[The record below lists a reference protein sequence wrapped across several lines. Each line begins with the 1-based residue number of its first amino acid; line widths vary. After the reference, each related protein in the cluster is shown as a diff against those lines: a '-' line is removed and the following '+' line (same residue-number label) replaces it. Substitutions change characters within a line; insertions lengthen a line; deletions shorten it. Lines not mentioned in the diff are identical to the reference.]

1 MEQDTPTTGRAVL
14 HDLEAARHA
23 AAFSELTGYGWLR
36 LTGRDRLDL
45 LNRLSTNDLRKLAA
59 GEGLPSVLTSPVGR
73 VMALMLVYAAA
84 ETVYVR
90 LMPEQAQRITRYLSS
105 MIFFQD
111 EVEVADLT
119 GTFAQFALYGPQSGD
134 LLGRLTGLAR
144 DPVPEYSWRD
154 GKLAGADVSIHRG
167 GPLEAWHWTV
177 VTELSQ
183 QRAVQ
188 AALGGGAVKLNPDT
202 AELLRVQAG
211 IPAWGRELSDQVTP
225 LETGLLPA
233 VSFRKGCYTGQEVIA
248 RQTNYDKVTR
258 NLVGLVFDAA
268 PPGALVGGE
277 TWQVHGPG
285 RGGFVGSAAYAPDL
299 DRTIALAVVPRE
311 LAQPGTV
318 VEVTHGEQ
326 TYRATVN
333 GLPFVRE
340 DVDHEGAK

>member
-1 MEQDTPTTGRAVL
+1 MEHDTQKTQRAIPP
-14 HDLEAARHA
+14 DLQAARHT

-36 LTGRDRLDL
+36 LAGRDRLDL

-73 VMALMLVYAAA
+73 VMALMLVYAGA
-84 ETVYVR
+84 EIVHVR

-111 EVEVADLT
+111 EVEVADLSET
-119 GTFAQFALYGPQSGD
+119 TAQFALYGPRSGD
-134 LLGRLTGLAR
+134 LLGRLTGLALGL
-144 DPVPEYSWRD
+144 VPEYGWRD

-167 GPLEAWHWTV
+167 GPLEAWEWTV
-177 VTELSQ
+177 VTELPQ
-183 QRAVQ
+183 QRAVKT
-188 AALGGGAVKLNPDT
+188 ALGGGAVHLEPET
-202 AELLRVQAG
+202 AELLRIEAG

-225 LETGLLPA
+225 LETGLLSA
-233 VSFRKGCYTGQEVIA
+233 ISFRKGCYTGQEVIA

-268 PPGALVGGE
+268 PAGAPGGTDGWLVR
-277 TWQVHGPG
+277 GPG
-285 RGGFVGSAAYAPDL
+285 RGGFVGSAAYSPDL

-311 LAQPGTV
+311 LAQPGTA

-326 TYRATVN
+326 TYHATVN
-333 GLPFVRE
+333 ELPFTITN
-340 DVDHEGAK
+340 